1 MQRYALKILIAISV
15 LINVVLGGSNN
26 QTLSARNYEWKR
38 KGKLNIVFLIDAL
51 IGKEHCRICWTAWK
65 RRRSW

>member
-1 MQRYALKILIAISV
+1 MQRYVIRILIAISV

-38 KGKLNIVFLIDAL
+38 KRKLNIVFLIDAL
-51 IGKEHCRICWTAWK
+51 FGKEHCRICWTAWK
-65 RRRSW
+65 RRRRW